1 MIIEENVEYL
11 KVHYP
16 SMLDLTIAD
25 LRVGSY
31 MMAVKLSDGSLGL
44 ASSEMDDHIH
54 CAKESRDY
62 GEFTPLKITG
72 RSIGQLFNAGKS
84 SSLINTLK
92 VAVLN
97 AISGS
102 LNQGNDMRVIRNA
115 ELTDLLRPGHEHKVV
130 MVGAFHT
137 YISKIAAAG
146 RPLRVLE
153 LNPDAML
160 PEHMKYYC
168 PAHEFPQVLSDA
180 GIVII
185 TGLTMVNNTFD
196 ELLQAC
202 PKEAQIAVIGPSSNL
217 IAEVL
222 FSKNIDI
229 IGSTFITKPDVLFDL
244 VSQGAAGYHLFQYC
258 AEKVFLVNNRKAV

>member
-11 KVHYP
+11 KKFYP
-16 SMLDLTIAD
+16 AMLGITIAE
-25 LRVGSY
+25 LRIGSN

-44 ASSEMDDHIH
+44 ASSEVDDHIH
-54 CAKESRDY
+54 CAKENRDY

-72 RSIGQLFNAGKS
+72 RTIGQLFETSKS
-84 SSLINTLK
+84 PSLINTLK

-97 AISGS
+97 AVSGS
-102 LNQGNDMRVIRNA
+102 INREKGTTVMRGVD
-115 ELTDLLRPGHEHKVV
+115 LTDLLRPGEEHKVV
-130 MVGAFHT
+130 IVGAFHT
-137 YISKIAAAG
+137 YISKIAASG

-160 PEHMKYYC
+160 PAHMQYFS

-202 PKEAQIAVIGPSSNL
+202 PADAQIAVIGPSSNL
-217 IAEVL
+217 IADVL
-222 FSKNIDI
+222 FSKNIEI
-229 IGSTFITKPDVLFDL
+229 IGSTLITKPEVLFDL
-244 VSQGAAGYHLFQYC
+244 VSQGAAGYHLFEYC
-258 AEKVFLVNNRKAV
+258 AEKIFLVNKR